1 MRTFVASVVPVTPST
16 AICSG
21 LPVPR
26 EPAILRREGSKSRET
41 ITAHRSARRRGRKH
55 ARKPT
60 SSPARRGTSA
70 CSSDRS
76 HEADTFAPDLG
87 ARLVGLGPFAQV
99 VERQAGH
106 GGEIHRAGP
115 GYAIVVTRVSCVRQA
130 ETGRLLAIGLCV
142 LIEFDALENVNP
154 SFKNDANVV
163 AMPPR

>member
-1 MRTFVASVVPVTPST
+1 MRTIRAVSSSPLYPSRHPPQSVAACLS
-16 AICSG
+16 
-21 LPVPR
+21 R
-26 EPAILRREGSKSRET
+26 EPAILRREGANHARRPRRIGPRGEARKEPTSS
-41 ITAHRSARRRGRKH
+41 SARRG
-55 ARKPT
+55 P
-60 SSPARRGTSA
+60 SP

-130 ETGRLLAIGLCV
+130 ETGRLLATGLCV

-154 SFKNDANVV
+154 SFKDDANVV